1 MNRTLLVMLA
11 SLLFAAPAAAADL
24 ETVRITHAIGSF
36 ESLPIAY
43 ARAAG
48 YFADEGLTV
57 VSVPSLGTGQ
67 DLAVLDTGDVQ
78 FNLGDGA
85 HQIGAIIANRPI
97 LDVYNVFRRS
107 LTGLVISVEVAKRSG
122 IAAGAP
128 LADRIRALK
137 GLKIG
142 VGRSGS
148 LVERQLRHLLRI
160 SGAEGDVE
168 IVPLGKPPDLLVAL
182 ENRAV
187 DGLAVRIPYDRT
199 AVTRGLAVMWIDMAV
214 GSARSID
221 PLVMDSLV
229 TSPEFAERHPDTV
242 RAMIRALH
250 RAVEDIGSERPEE
263 VRDTVLPEFGK
274 MSPAVLLSGIE
285 ALRPALNVTGVVTHA
300 MAENT
305 VRLDRR
311 NGVTADQLFAVYSG
325 SYQ

>member
-1 MNRTLLVMLA
+1 MNRTLLLVLA
-11 SLLFAAPAAAADL
+11 SLLFVVPAAAADP

-36 ESLPIAY
+36 ESLPVAY

-67 DLAVLDTGDVQ
+67 DLAVLDSGDVQ

-85 HQIGAIIANRPI
+85 HQIGAIIAKRPI

-107 LTGLVISVEVAKRSG
+107 LTGLVISVEAAKRSG

-128 LADRIRALK
+128 LADRIRAMK

-142 VGRSGS
+142 VGRTGS
-148 LVERQLRHLLRI
+148 LAERQLRHLLRI
-160 SGAEGDVE
+160 SGAESDVE
-168 IVPLGKPPDLLVAL
+168 IVPLGKPPDLLAAL
-182 ENRAV
+182 ENRVV
-187 DGLAVRIPYDRT
+187 DGLTIQVPYDRT
-199 AVTRGLAVMWIDMAV
+199 AVTRGLAVMWIDLAV

-221 PLVMDSLV
+221 PLIMDSLL
-229 TSPEFAERHPDTV
+229 TSPGFAERRPDTV

-250 RAVEDIGSERPEE
+250 RAVEDIGSMKPEE
-263 VRDTVLPEFGK
+263 IRDTVLPEFGK

-311 NGVTADQLFAVYSG
+311 NGATADQLFSVYTG
-325 SYQ
+325 AYK